1 MVEFGGRYYIDP
13 AQVEYIGI
21 CDRDG
26 AIIADDHP
34 YDLTVYLL
42 SGKSLGLRYR
52 TKAER
57 DNERR
62 KLVNTIQRER
72 TNYEETMLCKLRL
85 IQSDVSRIDKRQLRV
100 WQQLKKLLGIQPE
113 E

>member
-13 AQVEYIGI
+13 AQVEYISET
-21 CDRDG
+21 DRAG
-26 AIIADDHP
+26 AIVADSHP
-34 YDLTVYLL
+34 YDLTVHLL
-42 SGKSLGLRYR
+42 SGKSLGLCYP
-52 TKAER
+52 TKLAR
-57 DNERR
+57 DTERR
-62 KLVNTIQRER
+62 KLVTAIQRER

-85 IQSDVSRIDKRQLRV
+85 IQNDVSRIDKRQLRV

>member
-1 MVEFGGRYYIDP
+1 MVEFGGRYYIDMT
-13 AQVEYIGI
+13 QVEYISTA
-21 CDRDG
+21 DPQG
-26 AIIADDHP
+26 AIIEVSHP
-34 YDLTVYLL
+34 YDLTVHLL
-42 SGKSLGLRYR
+42 SGKSLGLCYP
-52 TKAER
+52 TKVAR

-62 KLVNTIQRER
+62 RLITAIQRER

-85 IQSDVSRIDKRQLRV
+85 IQNDVSRIDKRQLRV